1 MLGSTILR
9 RAVLLVGLVVTFHV
23 ATVSATHR
31 LNVPRVLLP
40 VFNNFAVNF
49 TLEVTDGG
57 CYKWSTSRLDIIQL
71 IPINENF
78 DRTCSSAIMI
88 QTITRE
94 LTRNTAIVLAEDIG
108 SGHFLRCDVIVD
120 AIFSLSLITTTREL
134 YIEDIPEA
142 FEVRAYDEHGNEF
155 TTLAGIEFV
164 WTIGDADKYMSSDGK
179 STSKVLRFMTYEE
192 SQYERPVSIATLD
205 SIGKKGHI
213 VLIEGVR
220 TGTAKVSVKLPHSE
234 YRHVPSIE
242 LELVVIANLIIIPPE
257 ITIIAYDSFRYKIMH
272 TRRGRLEEISLPL
285 SQYYLEA
292 ENPDILEIDNDYDVA
307 YGRKMGRTKVFL
319 HDKNVREEYPVILPS
334 ATVNIQEVSYISLAV
349 LPNRNWGLVL
359 GHTHEIVVELYDS
372 KDHKFHIGEGVEV
385 SMKIDEQYLEPK
397 SITLNGTYA
406 VVTPITCGVTIVE
419 ATLRGIIDKSG
430 KRIIFKPQLST
441 KAELMIH
448 TPVKVQPRVL
458 VVPWDIANRSRFD
471 IMLKASGGDG
481 SYVWSSRQPSIL
493 SVSQNG
499 GIRIIS
505 AGTTEIVV
513 AMARNQHNKDTT
525 KIHVLPPVKLK
536 IIEYNMEAAVGEP
549 IHLHV
554 ALYGILIN
562 GSDTKEIPFNDCK
575 DIDFEVHIQ
584 DVNFVRNY
592 DKNVQ
597 PIGAACAVI
606 TVTNYRSVGTS
617 DVTVAYNVNNNNMID
632 RYLTDNVTVSAYEP
646 LAAIHPENKETL
658 LAVGSS
664 RYVMFKGGPLPW
676 TNKSQDYLREI
687 HLSDEQIV
695 EVAEYE
701 DSLSGPFDRAVFK
714 VICKEL
720 GKTAL
725 TYMVSNVP
733 LFSNCRRTHASE
745 TIEIICGKPRYIYLR
760 PEFRGTQ
767 DKNCPI
773 GQNTDKIIAHS
784 DKHLKITVIVKDED
798 GKRFDNITSLNIEWN
813 LKPSGSGAV
822 EIQSGTMEETWTDAN
837 VILPKNYYQNVI
849 FKKHHGTLAIFATVT
864 GYQKLVLNR
873 LKITPEWPPFPIEN
887 ERGGIET
894 PLIEASIEATLVN
907 DTIVS
912 PDKLII
918 LNDSSMKSYLHVSQG
933 SGYYDLILSSKEV
946 ADIRYMDTTRTISVT
961 PRKPG
966 VLHITLI
973 DLCLPSKLAEV
984 QVEVQQLAA
993 IDVDTVD
1000 KIEKGK
1006 CVTAALRLYD
1016 TNGHVVKLP
1025 SLGALDFRA
1034 EIDNEHVEIKQ
1045 LPANEQTIPPYEQI
1059 LYKIYGLSEGESQL
1073 TFVKTGDREIRSE
1086 PITVQVFVPLR
1097 VQPTNLTILIGTIY
1111 QMQTVGGPPNAEIEF
1126 STESGDIL
1134 RVDRNGILEGRS
1146 AGQTGIRVRA
1156 VGLDAKGNKIVYSED
1171 RADIHVLH
1179 LEGIKIS
1186 TPVNRVRVGATFPL
1200 WAFGIPDYLTPLI
1213 IGSMQLPL
1221 SFAWSSSDPGLLSL
1235 HNMYE
1240 GTGINIRYQNQ
1251 VSLRAK
1257 AISSGMATIFLNATV
1272 PCNMLSGFN
1281 KNDITYTTFVK
1292 IEIFE
1297 ELRLTN
1303 PPSSGNPVSRILM
1316 SPNSILRLQTNR
1328 DRHGAT
1334 TYKILSSTHGDE
1346 SEDLHALASATKAV
1360 TVDKNGI
1367 VKSGENCGQTIV
1379 SITNTETYNL
1389 KQSLTVVVQVK
1400 PIHYMMLSLKS
1411 KLRIR
1416 SGEEL
1421 NMLPKGME
1429 LDYVIEYYDNV
1440 GNKFDAAEMSIR
1452 AMLNRADLASFA
1464 TGTTGN
1470 VITAKFLENGELVVK
1485 IFNEKHPNGMFD
1497 YVHMM
1502 IGDIVFPTKTTLT
1515 VGDII
1520 CFSMPLLSSDGDPGY
1535 WQSSAP
1541 EILLVDPI
1549 TGIGRAR
1556 NIGHTVIKHSL
1567 ATHVQSE
1574 IEVNILP
1581 VARISIVPLRG
1592 RNITGTETFSV
1603 PLVLKS
1609 KDEEIKEN
1617 NVLARGLG
1625 GCRTLSSFT
1634 LNAFPY
1640 SCNIQF
1646 VSSSFSIGV
1655 RDIFLVKP
1663 RFDIVTG
1670 FYYCDIIP
1678 MSSPTIVASI
1688 LESRIQINVQNR
1700 DIESAALEL
1709 TYLPPVYVDAKEIIF
1724 LTTQSLTGVLSMTF
1738 EVYGLPV
1745 VLQHLT
1751 IDVPDGVAV
1760 TSQQYVSKSTLQYRL
1775 RLIDNQDEIQGQKV
1789 FIANDLTKQNVS
1801 LRIRVSRY
1809 NKFIPISGVQW
1820 VNYMYFH
1827 RYTLGTFAVIVITI
1841 FYVWKHKVASVDLI
1855 VRNKTVFADKS
1866 PPMIKKPIGIPC
1878 TTPIITPITPPI
1890 TTPCISPRTPPRPFS
1905 AFESSIYGDPRSFGT
1920 PYIRRRDIC
1929 E

>member
-1 MLGSTILR
+1 MDESDQMLGSATLR
-9 RAVLLVGLVVTFHV
+9 RAVLLVGLVAAFRV

-78 DRTCSSAIMI
+78 DRTCSPAILI
-88 QTITRE
+88 QTITRD
-94 LTRNTAIVLAEDIG
+94 LTRNTAIVLAEDIN

-120 AIFSLSLITTTREL
+120 AIFSLNLITTTREL

-164 WTIGDADKYMSSDGK
+164 WAIGDADKHAPSD
-179 STSKVLRFMTYEE
+179 STATSNVLRFMTYEE
-192 SQYERPVSIATLD
+192 SQYERPASIAALD
-205 SIGKKGHI
+205 SADKRGHI

-220 TGTAKVSVKLPHSE
+220 TGTAKVSVRLPHSE
-234 YRHVPSIE
+234 YKYVPSIE

-257 ITIIAYDSFRYKIMH
+257 ITIMAHDSFRYKIMH
-272 TRRGRLEEISLPL
+272 TRQGRLEEISLPM

-292 ENPDILEIDNDYDVA
+292 ENSGILEIDNDHDFA
-307 YGRKMGRTKVFL
+307 YGRKLGRTKVFL
-319 HDKNVREEYPVILPS
+319 HDKNVRDEYPVILPS
-334 ATVNIQEVSYISLAV
+334 AMVNVHEVAYISLSV

-359 GHTHEIVVELYDS
+359 GHAHEIVVELYDN

-385 SMKIDEQYLEPK
+385 TMKIDEQYLEPK
-397 SITLNGTYA
+397 AITQNGTYA
-406 VVTPITCGVTIVE
+406 VVVPITCGITTVE
-419 ATLRGIIDKSG
+419 ATLRGIIDERG
-430 KRIIFKPQLST
+430 RRIAFEPQLST
-441 KAELMIH
+441 RAELTIH

-458 VVPWDIANRSRFD
+458 AIPWDVVNKSRFD
-471 IMLKASGGDG
+471 VMLKASGGDG

-493 SVSQNG
+493 AVSQNG
-499 GIRIIS
+499 GVKILS
-505 AGTTEIVV
+505 AGTADVV
-513 AMARNQHNKDTT
+513 VTMARNQYNRDTAR
-525 KIHVLPPVKLK
+525 IHVLPPVKLK

-554 ALYGILIN
+554 ALFGLLIN
-562 GSDTKEIPFNDCK
+562 GSEAKEIPFSDCR
-575 DIDFEVHIQ
+575 DVDFEVHIP
-584 DVNFVRNY
+584 DVNFVRSY

-597 PIGAACAVI
+597 PVGAACAVI
-606 TVTNYRSVGTS
+606 TVTNYRSIGTS
-617 DVTVAYNVNNNNMID
+617 DVTVAYNANNNDVID
-632 RYLTDNVTVSAYEP
+632 HYLTDNVTVSAYEP
-646 LAAIHPENKETL
+646 LAAVHPESRKTL
-658 LAVGSS
+658 LATGSS
-664 RYVMFKGGPLPW
+664 RYVVFKGGPLPW
-676 TNKSQDYLREI
+676 TNKSQDYSREI
-687 HLSDEQIV
+687 HLSDEEIA

-701 DSLSGPFDRAVFK
+701 DSLSGPFDRAVFR
-714 VICKEL
+714 VICKTL

-725 TYMVSNVP
+725 TYTVSNVP

-745 TIEIICGKPRYIYLR
+745 TIEIVCGKPRYIYLQ
-760 PEFRGTQ
+760 PEFKGTH

-784 DKHLKITVIVKDED
+784 DKRLKIAVIVKDED
-798 GKRFDNITSLNIEWN
+798 GRRFDNITSLNIEWN
-813 LKPSGSGAV
+813 LKPSGSGTV
-822 EIQSGTMEETWTDAN
+822 EIQSSTMEETWTDVN
-837 VILPKNYYQNVI
+837 VVLPMSHYQNII
-849 FKKHHGTLAIFATVT
+849 FKKHHGILTIFATVT

-887 ERGGIET
+887 ERGGVET

-907 DTIVS
+907 DTVVS

-918 LNDSSMKSYLHVSQG
+918 LNDSSMKSYLQVSQG
-933 SGYYDLILSSKEV
+933 SGYYEFVLSSKDI

-961 PRKPG
+961 PRKSG
-966 VLHITLI
+966 VLHITLM

-984 QVEVQQLAA
+984 HVEVQQLAA
-993 IDVDTVD
+993 IEVDTVD

-1016 TNGHVVKLP
+1016 TNDHIVRLP
-1025 SLGALDFRA
+1025 TLGALDFRA
-1034 EIDNEHVEIKQ
+1034 EIDNEYITIKQ
-1045 LPANEQTIPPYEQI
+1045 LPANEQDVAPYERI
-1059 LYKIYGLSEGESQL
+1059 LYKIHGLSEGESQL

-1097 VQPTNLTILIGTIY
+1097 VQPRNLTILIGTIY

-1126 STESGDIL
+1126 STESGDVL
-1134 RVDRNGILEGRS
+1134 RVDRNGILEGKS
-1146 AGQTGIRVRA
+1146 AGLTGIRVRA
-1156 VGLDAKGNKIVYSED
+1156 VGLDAKGNKVVYSED

-1179 LEGIKIS
+1179 LDGVKIS

-1221 SFAWSSSDPGLLSL
+1221 SFAWSSSDPGLLTL

-1251 VSLRAK
+1251 VSLRAR
-1257 AISSGMATIFLNATV
+1257 AMSPGVATIYLNATV
-1272 PCNMLSGFN
+1272 PCNMHGSSFS
-1281 KNDITYTTFVK
+1281 KNDMIYTTFVK

-1297 ELRLTN
+1297 ELRLTD
-1303 PPSSGNPVSRILM
+1303 PLPSSGSSVSTILM
-1316 SPNSILRLQTNR
+1316 SPNSVLRLQTNR
-1328 DRHGAT
+1328 DRLGTT
-1334 TYKILSSTHGDE
+1334 TYRILSSTHGDE
-1346 SEDLHALASATKAV
+1346 PEDPRALTPAV
-1360 TVDKNGI
+1360 RTVAVEKNGI
-1367 VKSGENCGQTIV
+1367 VRSGENYGQTVISV
-1379 SITNTETYNL
+1379 TNTEAYNL
-1389 KQSLTVVVQVK
+1389 RQSLTVVVEVK

-1416 SGEEL
+1416 NGEEL

-1429 LDYVIEYYDNV
+1429 LDYVVEYYDNV
-1440 GNKFDAAEMSIR
+1440 GNRFHAAETNVK
-1452 AMLNRADLASFA
+1452 AMLNRADLASFTA
-1464 TGTTGN
+1464 GTDN
-1470 VITAKFLENGELVVK
+1470 VIAARFLENGELVLK
-1485 IFNEKHPNGMFD
+1485 TFNEKHPNGMFD

-1502 IGDIVFPTKTTLT
+1502 IGDIIFPTKTTLT

-1520 CFSMPLLSSDGDPGY
+1520 CFSMPLLSFDGDPGY

-1556 NIGHTVIKHSL
+1556 NVGHAVIKHSL

-1574 IEVNILP
+1574 IEVNVLP
-1581 VARISIVPLRG
+1581 VARVSIVPLRG
-1592 RNITGTETFSV
+1592 RNITGTEIFSV
-1603 PLVLKS
+1603 PLVLKG

-1625 GCRTLSSFT
+1625 GCRTLSSFA
-1634 LNAFPY
+1634 LNTFPY
-1640 SCNIQF
+1640 ACNVQF
-1646 VSSSFSIGV
+1646 VSTSSSIGV
-1655 RDIFLVKP
+1655 KDLFVVKP

-1678 MSSPTIVASI
+1678 MSFPTIAAST
-1688 LESRIQINVQNR
+1688 LESRIEISVQSR

-1709 TYLPPVYVDAKEIIF
+1709 AYLPSVYVDAKEIQF
-1724 LTTQSLTGVLSMTF
+1724 VDALSTPGGVPSMTF
-1738 EVYGLPV
+1738 VVHGLPA
-1745 VLQHLT
+1745 VLKYLT

-1760 TSQQYVSKSTLQYRL
+1760 TWQLVSKSTMQYRL
-1775 RLIDNQDEIQGQKV
+1775 RLMHNQDEIQGQKV
-1789 FIANDLTKQNVS
+1789 FIANDLTKQNIS
-1801 LRIRVSRY
+1801 LHIRVARY
-1809 NKFIPISGVQW
+1809 SQFIPMSGVQW
-1820 VNYMYFH
+1820 VNYIYFH
-1827 RYTLGTFAVIVITI
+1827 RYTLGVFVVIVITI
-1841 FYVWKHKVASVDLI
+1841 FYLWKYRMMTVDLT
-1855 VRNKTVFADKS
+1855 VRNRGIFADKS
-1866 PPMIKKPIGIPC
+1866 PPMIRKPICTPC
-1878 TTPIITPITPPI
+1878 TPPTT
-1890 TTPCISPRTPPRPFS
+1890 TTPSTGPRTPPLRPFS
-1905 AFESSIYGDPRSFGT
+1905 AFESSVYGDPRSFGT

-1929 E
+1929 

>member
-1 MLGSTILR
+1 MPWSTTLR
-9 RAVLLVGLVVTFHV
+9 RIVLLVGVV
-23 ATVSATHR
+23 ATLRVAPVSTTHR

-78 DRTCSSAIMI
+78 DRTCSPAISI
-88 QTITRE
+88 QTITRD
-94 LTRNTAIVLAEDIG
+94 LTRNTAIVLAEDINT
-108 SGHFLRCDVIVD
+108 GHFLRCDVIVD
-120 AIFSLSLITTTREL
+120 AIFSLNLITTTREL

-164 WTIGDADKYMSSDGK
+164 WTIGDANKRMPSDGK
-179 STSKVLRFMTYEE
+179 STSNVLRFMTYEE

-205 SIGKKGHI
+205 SVGKKGHI

-220 TGTAKVSVKLPHSE
+220 TGTAKVSVRLPHSE
-234 YRHVPSIE
+234 YEYVPSIE

-257 ITIIAYDSFRYKIMH
+257 ITIMAHDSFRYKIMH
-272 TRRGRLEEISLPL
+272 TRQGRLEEISLPL

-292 ENPDILEIDNDYDVA
+292 ENPDILEIDNDRDVA
-307 YGRKMGRTKVFL
+307 YGRELGRTKVLL

-334 ATVNIQEVSYISLAV
+334 AMVNVHEVAYISLSV
-349 LPNRNWGLVL
+349 LPNRNWGLIL
-359 GHTHEIVVELYDS
+359 GHAHEIVVELYDN
-372 KDHKFHIGEGVEV
+372 KDHKFYIGEGVEV
-385 SMKIDEQYLEPK
+385 SMRIDEQYLEPK
-397 SITLNGTYA
+397 AITQNGTYA
-406 VVTPITCGVTIVE
+406 VVIPITCGTTIVE
-419 ATLRGIIDKSG
+419 ATLRGIIDERG
-430 KRIIFKPQLST
+430 KRIAFEPQLST
-441 KAELMIH
+441 KAELTIH

-458 VVPWDIANRSRFD
+458 AVPWDVVNKSRFD

-493 SVSQNG
+493 AVSQNG
-499 GIRIIS
+499 GIKILS
-505 AGTTEIVV
+505 AGTAEVV
-513 AMARNQHNKDTT
+513 VTMARNHYNRDTAR
-525 KIHVLPPVKLK
+525 IHVLSPVKLK
-536 IIEYNMEAAVGEP
+536 IIEYNMEAAIGEP

-554 ALYGILIN
+554 ALYGVLIN
-562 GSDTKEIPFNDCK
+562 GSDAKEVPFSDCK
-575 DIDFEVHIQ
+575 DVDFEVHIP
-584 DVNFVRNY
+584 DVNFVRSY

-597 PIGAACAVI
+597 PVGAACAVI
-606 TVTNYRSVGTS
+606 SLMNYRGVGTT
-617 DVTVAYNVNNNNMID
+617 DVTIAYNANNNDVID
-632 RYLTDNVTVSAYEP
+632 HYLTDNVTVSAYEP
-646 LAAIHPENKETL
+646 LAAIHPENKESL
-658 LAVGSS
+658 LAVGAS
-664 RYVMFKGGPLPW
+664 RYVVFKGGPLPW
-676 TNKSQDYLREI
+676 TNKSQDYSREI
-687 HLSDEQIV
+687 HLSNEQIA

-714 VICKEL
+714 VICRAL

-725 TYMVSNVP
+725 TYTVSNVP
-733 LFSNCRRTHASE
+733 LFLNCRRTHASE
-745 TIEIICGKPRYIYLR
+745 TIEIVCGKPRYIYLQ
-760 PEFRGTQ
+760 PEFRGSH

-784 DKHLKITVIVKDED
+784 DKRLKIAVIVKDQD
-798 GKRFDNITSLNIEWN
+798 GKRFDNITSLNVEWN
-813 LKPSGSGAV
+813 LKPSGSGTV
-822 EIQSGTMEETWTDAN
+822 EIQSSMMEETWTDMN
-837 VILPKNYYQNVI
+837 VVLPKNHYQNII
-849 FKKHHGTLAIFATVT
+849 FKKHHGILTIFATVT

-887 ERGGIET
+887 ERGGVET
-894 PLIEASIEATLVN
+894 PLIEASIETTLVN

-918 LNDSSMKSYLHVSQG
+918 LNDSSMKSYLQVSQG
-933 SGYYDLILSSKEV
+933 SGYYEFVLSSKDI

-966 VLHITLI
+966 VLHISLM

-984 QVEVQQLAA
+984 YVEVQQLAA

-1006 CVTAALRLYD
+1006 CVTAALKLYD
-1016 TNGHVVKLP
+1016 TNDHVVKLP
-1025 SLGALDFRA
+1025 SLSALDFRA
-1034 EIDNEHVEIKQ
+1034 EIDNEHIEIKQ
-1045 LPANEQTIPPYEQI
+1045 LPANEQDPAPYERI

-1073 TFVKTGDREIRSE
+1073 TFVKTGERKIRSE
-1086 PITVQVFVPLR
+1086 PVTMQVFVPLR
-1097 VQPTNLTILIGTIY
+1097 VQPRNLTILIGTIY

-1134 RVDRNGILEGRS
+1134 RVDRNGILEGKS
-1146 AGQTGIRVRA
+1146 AGWTGIRVRA

-1171 RADIHVLH
+1171 RADIYVLH

-1186 TPVNRVRVGATFPL
+1186 TPINRVKVGATFPL

-1221 SFAWSSSDPGLLSL
+1221 SFAWSTNDPGLLTL

-1257 AISSGMATIFLNATV
+1257 AVSPGVATIYLNATV
-1272 PCNMLSGFN
+1272 PCNMLSGFS
-1281 KNDITYTTFVK
+1281 KNDIIYTTFVK

-1297 ELRLTN
+1297 ELRLTD
-1303 PPSSGNPVSRILM
+1303 PTSAGNSVSTVLM
-1316 SPNSILRLQTNR
+1316 SPNSVLRLQTNR
-1328 DRHGAT
+1328 DRHGTT
-1334 TYKILSSTHGDE
+1334 TYRILSSTHGDE
-1346 SEDLHALASATKAV
+1346 SEDQRALTTAAKAV
-1360 TVDKNGI
+1360 TVEKNGI
-1367 VKSGENCGQTIV
+1367 VRSGENYGQTII
-1379 SITNTETYNL
+1379 SITNTEAYNL
-1389 KQSLTVVVQVK
+1389 KQSLTVVVEVK

-1416 SGEEL
+1416 NGEEL

-1429 LDYVIEYYDNV
+1429 LNYDIEYYDNV
-1440 GNKFDAAEMSIR
+1440 GNRFHAAETNVK

-1464 TGTTGN
+1464 AGAGN
-1470 VITAKFLENGELVVK
+1470 IITAKFLENGELVVK
-1485 IFNEKHPNGMFD
+1485 IYNEKHPHGMFD

-1502 IGDIVFPTKTTLT
+1502 IGDIIFPTKTTLT

-1520 CFSMPLLSSDGDPGY
+1520 CFSMPLLSFDGDPGY

-1541 EILLVDPI
+1541 EILLVDPV

-1556 NIGHTVIKHSL
+1556 NVGHAVIKHSL
-1567 ATHVQSE
+1567 ATHVQNE
-1574 IEVNILP
+1574 IEVNVLP
-1581 VARISIVPLRG
+1581 VAWVSIVPLRG
-1592 RNITGTETFSV
+1592 RNITGSETFSV
-1603 PLVLKS
+1603 PLVLKG

-1617 NVLARGLG
+1617 NVLARGLS
-1625 GCRTLSSFT
+1625 GCRTLSSFA
-1634 LNAFPY
+1634 LNVFPY
-1640 SCNIQF
+1640 TCNIQF
-1646 VSSSFSIGV
+1646 ISSSSSIGV
-1655 RDIFLVKP
+1655 KDLFVVKP

-1678 MSSPTIVASI
+1678 MSSSTIAASI
-1688 LESRIQINVQNR
+1688 LESHIQISVQSR
-1700 DIESAALEL
+1700 DIESTAMEL
-1709 TYLPPVYVDAKEIIF
+1709 AYLPPVYIDAKEIIF
-1724 LTTQSLTGVLSMTF
+1724 VTTSSGGAPSTTL
-1738 EVYGLPV
+1738 EVYGLPS
-1745 VLQHLT
+1745 VLQYLT

-1760 TSQQYVSKSTLQYRL
+1760 SWQLVSKSTMQYKL
-1775 RLIDNQDEIQGQKV
+1775 RLMQDQDEIQGQKI
-1789 FIANDLTKQNVS
+1789 FIANDLTKQNIS
-1801 LRIRVSRY
+1801 LHVRVARY
-1809 NKFIPISGVQW
+1809 NQFIPMSGVQW

-1841 FYVWKHKVASVDLI
+1841 FYVWKHKVAAVDLTI
-1855 VRNKTVFADKS
+1855 RNRTIFADKS
-1866 PPMIKKPIGIPC
+1866 PPMIKKTLCTSC
-1878 TTPIITPITPPI
+1878 TTTP
-1890 TTPCISPRTPPRPFS
+1890 TTPSASPRTSPLRPFS

-1920 PYIRRRDIC
+1920 TYIRRRDLC
-1929 E
+1929 